1 MQRNRGNNRIGK
13 AKDLFK
19 KIRDTKGTFH
29 ANTGTVKDGNS
40 MDIIEAEDVKKGDK
54 NKQKN
59 YTKKIL
65 VTQTTTRV

>member
-1 MQRNRGNNRIGK
+1 
-13 AKDLFK
+13 
-19 KIRDTKGTFH
+19 
-29 ANTGTVKDGNS
+29 

-65 VTQTTTRV
+65 VTQIATVV